1 MSEPAA
7 SRPPSRRA
15 EVVYTL
21 IVLVVFAV
29 GAYVF
34 WYRAT
39 YNILPGQD
47 ATARVHWCERDY
59 QNFGDL
65 PQTWGQVTARNQ
77 YPVRDVGRYPPLGV
91 PGQDLF
97 APIYPGAQPGSCSEV
112 VYLRTGPDRYQPYA
126 LLGGP

>member
-7 SRPPSRRA
+7 SRPPTRRA
-15 EVVYTL
+15 EIIYTL
-21 IVLVVFAV
+21 IVLVVFAL
-29 GAYVF
+29 GAFVF

-59 QNFGDL
+59 QNFGD
-65 PQTWGQVTARNQ
+65 PAQTWGQITDRNR
-77 YPVRDVGRYPPLGV
+77 YPLRDVGRYPPLGV

-97 APIYPGAQPGSCSEV
+97 APIGAHPGSCSVV
-112 VYLRTGPDRYQPYA
+112 VYLRTGPDRYQPYV

>member
-65 PQTWGQVTARNQ
+65 PQTWGQVTGRNQ

>member
-39 YNILPGQD
+39 YNILPGQ
-47 ATARVHWCERDY
+47 ALRPARRA
-59 QNFGDL
+59 L
-65 PQTWGQVTARNQ
+65 T
-77 YPVRDVGRYPPLGV
+77 
-91 PGQDLF
+91 
-97 APIYPGAQPGSCSEV
+97 GS
-112 VYLRTGPDRYQPYA
+112 LRS
-126 LLGGP
+126 